1 LHVPRKAYLATKCA
15 APAKDDDTPGSRT
28 GDISAMGSFRQ
39 LRAWQEAIR
48 FVVLSRPAIRRLPP
62 DERFSL
68 ATQWRRAAYSVALNL
83 AEGAARSN
91 RGNFRRHVD
100 IARGSLD
107 ELESILELVK
117 ALDYLSEDELGALRA
132 SRSNCARMVAGLL
145 RRLRD
150 D

>member
-1 LHVPRKAYLATKCA
+1 MPV
-15 APAKDDDTPGSRT
+15 
-28 GDISAMGSFRQ
+28 GDFRQ

-117 ALDYLSEDELGALRA
+117 ALDYLSEDELRALCA

-145 RRLRD
+145 RRLRE
-150 D
+150 

>member
-1 LHVPRKAYLATKCA
+1 MWIWPARKRSAR
-15 APAKDDDTPGSRT
+15 AKDGDDPRVGPNETSQV
-28 GDISAMGSFRQ
+28 GDFRQ

-68 ATQWRRAAYSVALNL
+68 AAQWRRAAYSVALNL

-100 IARGSLD
+100 TARGSLD
-107 ELESILELVK
+107 ELEPILEAVK
-117 ALDYLSEDELGALRA
+117 PLDYLSESELRVLHA
-132 SRSNCARMVAGLL
+132 SRSNCSRMVAGML
-145 RRLRD
+145 RRLL
-150 D
+150 

>member
-1 LHVPRKAYLATKCA
+1 V
-15 APAKDDDTPGSRT
+15 
-28 GDISAMGSFRQ
+28 GDFRR

-62 DERFSL
+62 DERFAL

-83 AEGAARSN
+83 AEGSARAN
-91 RGNFRRHVD
+91 RGNFRRHAD

-117 ALDYLSEDELGALRA
+117 ALDYLSGHELEALRA
-132 SRSNCARMVAGLL
+132 SRSDCARMVAGLL